1 MAAQSEH
8 DLVYG
13 PTARALHWL
22 MAVLIIVQAAIGL
35 IMVYDAEDP
44 NIWEWIAET
53 LKLYDVHK
61 VQGLLLLAL
70 VLARLG
76 VRITRGVPPEEPTIT
91 VWQREL
97 SRLVHAWIYL
107 FLIGVPLLGWIGIS
121 LYPALTVF
129 NAITLPA
136 LAGPDRPL
144 SEAVLTA
151 HKIAAFT
158 LIALIAVHVSAA
170 FYHYFIRRDG
180 VLRRMLPSA
189 GAPRR

>member
-1 MAAQSEH
+1 MAAQSGR

-22 MAVLIIVQAAIGL
+22 MAVLIIVQATIGV

-44 NIWEWIAET
+44 NVWEWLAER

-61 VQGLLLLAL
+61 VHGLLLLAL

-76 VRITRGVPPEEPTIT
+76 VRLTRGVPPEEPAIA
-91 VWQREL
+91 VWQREA

-129 NAITLPA
+129 NSIALPA
-136 LAGPDRPL
+136 LAAPDRAM
-144 SEAVLTA
+144 SETVLAA

-158 LIALIAVHVSAA
+158 LVALIAVHVAA
-170 FYHYFIRRDG
+170 ALYHYFIRRDG

-189 GAPRR
+189 GVLRR